1 MRLITRQV
9 AKTIEN
15 RILKIQKRKTAII
28 NEAFR
33 GSGKGD
39 SESIQNLK
47 LMFGDDA
54 D

>member
-1 MRLITRQV
+1 MILGTDDAQI

-15 RILKIQKRKTAII
+15 RILKIQKRKTAIV

-33 GSGKGD
+33 GSGKAD

-47 LMFGDDA
+47 IMFGDD
-54 D
+54 